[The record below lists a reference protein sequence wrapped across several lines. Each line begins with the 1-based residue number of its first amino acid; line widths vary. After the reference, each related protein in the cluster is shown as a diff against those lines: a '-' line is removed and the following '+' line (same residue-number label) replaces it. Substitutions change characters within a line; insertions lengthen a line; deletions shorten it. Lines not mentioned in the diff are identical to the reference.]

1 MERKRGKETGGEERK
16 EWKET
21 GGGWKRE
28 ERSLSLSLSLCRE
41 RAERIK
47 GRSGRKDVGYRVGG
61 RTRGPRAFP
70 IIIPPA
76 CHGEEADL
84 GTKA

>member
-1 MERKRGKETGGEERK
+1 MERKRGKETGGEERSGRRGTEDGKGKK
-16 EWKET
+16 EA
-21 GGGWKRE
+21 
-28 ERSLSLSLSLCRE
+28 SLSLSLPRE